1 MSNIYGELITRD
13 TLQIERT
20 LPGPIE
26 HVWRY
31 LTDPEL
37 RQYWL
42 AAGPM
47 ELEMNGNVMLV
58 FNNNSLTTAGDLP
71 PEKYA
76 DYGDEHI
83 VRGNIT
89 ACEPPFLLSYTWPMG
104 ENEHSEVRFQLTEQ
118 GDKVHLQLTHSRL
131 IQTEHKLSVAGGWHV
146 HLEFLQA
153 QLKNQTPPPFWATH
167 TKLEQEYTR
176 LFKIAVD

>member
-1 MSNIYGELITRD
+1 MSKMYGELITPD

-26 HVWRY
+26 RVWRY
-31 LTDPEL
+31 LTEPEL
-37 RQYWL
+37 RQKWL

-47 ELEMNGNVMLV
+47 ELEINGNVMLV

-89 ACEPPFLLSYTWPMG
+89 ACDPPFLLSYTWPMG
-104 ENEHSEVRFQLTEQ
+104 DNENSEVRFQLTEQ
-118 GDKVHLQLTHSRL
+118 GDKVRLQITHSRL
-131 IQTEHKLSVAGGWHV
+131 VNIDHKLSVAGGWHV

-153 QLKNQTPPPFWATH
+153 QLENQTPPPFWATH
-167 TKLEQEYTR
+167 TKLEAEYAR
-176 LFKIAVD
+176 LFNVRD

>member
-1 MSNIYGELITRD
+1 MSNIYGELITPD

-20 LPGPIE
+20 LPGTIE

-37 RQYWL
+37 RQHWL

-167 TKLEQEYTR
+167 TKLEQEYAR
-176 LFKIAVD
+176 LFNVRD

>member
-1 MSNIYGELITRD
+1 MSNIYGELITPD

-26 HVWRY
+26 RVWRY
-31 LTDPEL
+31 LTEPEL
-37 RQYWL
+37 RQKWL

-47 ELEMNGNVMLV
+47 ELEMGGEVTLV

-76 DYGDEHI
+76 DYGGEHI

-89 ACEPPFLLSYTWPMG
+89 AFDPPFLLSYTWPMG
-104 ENEHSEVRFQLTEQ
+104 DNENSEVRFQLTEH
-118 GDKVHLQLTHSRL
+118 GDKVRLTVTHSRL
-131 IQTEHKLSVAGGWHV
+131 LKSEQKLSVAGGWHV
-146 HLEFLQA
+146 HLEFLLA
-153 QLKNQTPPPFWATH
+153 QLNNQTPPPFWATH
-167 TKLEQEYTR
+167 TTLEAEYAR
-176 LFKIAVD
+176 LFK

>member
-1 MSNIYGELITRD
+1 MSNIYGELITPD

-26 HVWRY
+26 RVWRY
-31 LTDPEL
+31 LTEPEL
-37 RQYWL
+37 RQKWL

-83 VRGNIT
+83 VKGNIT
-89 ACEPPFLLSYTWPMG
+89 ACETPFLLSYTWPIG
-104 ENEHSEVRFQLTEQ
+104 ENELSEVCFKLSEQ
-118 GDKVHLQLTHSRL
+118 GENVHLQIIHSRL
-131 IQTEHKLSVAGGWHV
+131 IHTEHKLSVAGGWHV
-146 HLEFLQA
+146 HLDILQA
-153 QLKNQTPPPFWATH
+153 QLENRTSPPFWATH
-167 TKLEQEYTR
+167 TKLEAEYAR
-176 LFKIAVD
+176 LFNMRN

>member
-1 MSNIYGELITRD
+1 MSNIYGELITPD

-26 HVWRY
+26 RVWRY
-31 LTDPEL
+31 LTEPEL
-37 RQYWL
+37 RQKWL

-76 DYGDEHI
+76 DYGNEHI

-89 ACEPPFLLSYTWPMG
+89 ACEPPFLLSYTWSMG
-104 ENEHSEVRFQLTEQ
+104 DNENSEVRFQLTEQ
-118 GDKVHLQLTHSRL
+118 GDKVRLQITHSRL
-131 IQTEHKLSVAGGWHV
+131 VNMDHKLSVAGGWHV
-146 HLEFLQA
+146 HLELLQA
-153 QLKNQTPPPFWATH
+153 QLENQTPPPFWATH
-167 TKLEQEYTR
+167 TKLEAEYAR
-176 LFKIAVD
+176 LFNVRD